1 MKISRRTA
9 VATIGTSLLLPFS
22 ATKLESGQKPEVPD
36 VGIRHLGRHKKHANL
51 PKIRAMMHLMDL
63 GMTADEWG
71 EFRRQEDFHAQ
82 DEGDDLGMLDYPFHF
97 VKWGGW
103 FWEKNQSRN
112 WIADDGA
119 VWTPPYVWMSLC
131 CTAVRTHDMIGWLN
145 GEEATTPEERY
156 ERLLRGVR

>member
-9 VATIGTSLLLPFS
+9 VATIGTSLLLPKTLFS
-22 ATKLESGQKPEVPD
+22 ATKPEVPETN
-36 VGIRHLGRHKKHANL
+36 IRHLGRHKKLSNL

-63 GMTADEWG
+63 GMTDN
-71 EFRRQEDFHAQ
+71 EFQRFRDSKDWDNPDGPIRLIDWH
-82 DEGDDLGMLDYPFHF
+82 
-97 VKWGGW
+97 GW
-103 FWEKNQSRN
+103 FREQNQDKS
-112 WIADDGA
+112 WVSDDGF
-119 VWTPPYVWMSLC
+119 VWPWNYVWLSLC